1 MSKPVIT
8 VENLSKS
15 YLVGHEAAQSERYT
29 ALRDLIA
36 RETRNFV
43 RKASDML
50 HGRQI
55 VQGDDIEEFWALKD
69 ISFEVK
75 QGEILGIIGSN
86 GAGKSTLLKILGRVT
101 EPDRGQVRIR
111 GRVVSLLEVGTGF
124 HPELSGR
131 ENIFLNGAVLGM
143 TRAEIRK
150 KFDEIVAFAG
160 VEKFIDTPIKRY
172 SSGMYVRLGFAVA
185 AHLEPDILVVD
196 EVLAVGDAE
205 FQKKCL
211 GKMQDVSREGR
222 TVLVVS
228 HNMGTIGTLC
238 RRAIYLEDGQLRGIG
253 MTREV
258 IPLYLSNA
266 FERRAESLDRLRLP
280 GFGQQVRF
288 SSIKLLGHDQANLRF
303 GEPLRYALSVRAD
316 ARLTDVSIGSSIFD
330 GSGACVG
337 SLCTKETFSIGPN
350 EELSLR
356 LVIRNLNLAP
366 GIYHAGF
373 SIGHGSF
380 RDSPRH
386 DLDIV
391 IGVPCFQIMPTAR
404 EDNMVANWH
413 SSWGSI
419 VISEAELEI
428 EASDQY

>member
-1 MSKPVIT
+1 MSQTVIA

-15 YLVGHEAAQSERYT
+15 YFVGHEAKSERHT
-29 ALRDLIA
+29 ALRDVIA
-36 RETRNFV
+36 REARSFV
-43 RKASDML
+43 RKASDLL

-55 VQGDDIEEFWALKD
+55 IQGDEIEEFWALRD
-69 ISFEVK
+69 VSFEVS

-86 GAGKSTLLKILGRVT
+86 GAGKSTLLKILSRIT
-101 EPDRGQVRIR
+101 EPTQGRVRIR
-111 GRVVSLLEVGTGF
+111 GRVASLLEVGTGF

-131 ENIFLNGAVLGM
+131 ENIFLNGAILGM
-143 TRAEIRK
+143 ARDEIRK

-160 VEKFIDTPIKRY
+160 VDKFIDTPIKRY
-172 SSGMYVRLGFAVA
+172 SSGMYVRLAFAVG

-211 GKMQDVSREGR
+211 GKMQDVGREGR
-222 TVLVVS
+222 TVLFVS
-228 HNMGTIGTLC
+228 HNMGAVSTLC
-238 RRAIYLEDGQLRGIG
+238 QRTIYLENGQLREIG

-258 IPLYLSNA
+258 IPRYLSNA
-266 FERRAESLDRLRLP
+266 FERRAESLDHLRLP

-288 SSIKLLGHDQANLRF
+288 SSIKLLGDDQANIRF

-316 ARLTDVSIGSSIFD
+316 ARVTDVSIGSSIFD
-330 GSGACVG
+330 RSGACVG
-337 SLCTKETFSIGPN
+337 SLCTEETFSIGPN
-350 EELSLR
+350 EQINLR

-366 GIYHAGF
+366 GTYQAGF
-373 SIGHGSF
+373 SIGYGSF

-391 IGVPCFQIMPTAR
+391 LGVPSFQIMPTAR
-404 EDNMVANWH
+404 EDNMVANWQP
-413 SSWGSI
+413 SWGSI

-428 EASDQY
+428 GAKDQY